1 MHMSILKID
10 WNIPTGTAWTINLF
24 LFKNIFSNAICI
36 AAGHMNKK
44 DLL

>member
-1 MHMSILKID
+1 MHMSTLKID
-10 WNIPTGTAWTINLF
+10 WNIPPGQHEQLIFF
-24 LFKNIFSNAICI
+24 LCKNIFSNAICI